1 MNLTFGDYYGAGNIG
16 ALTPGP
22 RETLDVELVR
32 NCKKL
37 VVAFPEAQSSD
48 RDGHSMSLKLD
59 SGKLKV
65 MTGNDTVIARIIY
78 HMPQDVDIMNTPFM
92 GSNNKPEL
100 DHGDPVACERVRV
113 TRFGSTFSSGPEDR
127 ARRVYKCVP
136 DLKSKLTEWAPFHML
151 MLLDWLRLFKAAG
164 KKLDAGVVR
173 QPGRPRADTGG
184 QAAWVGWCELHA
196 RG

>member
-48 RDGHSMSLKLD
+48 RDGHSMNLKLD

-92 GSNNKPEL
+92 GSNNMPEL
-100 DHGDPVACERVRV
+100 RPWRPGCM
-113 TRFGSTFSSGPEDR
+113 R
-127 ARRVYKCVP
+127 ARARH
-136 DLKSKLTEWAPFHML
+136 TIR
-151 MLLDWLRLFKAAG
+151 LD
-164 KKLDAGVVR
+164 V
-173 QPGRPRADTGG
+173 
-184 QAAWVGWCELHA
+184 
-196 RG
+196 